1 MWVYS
6 VPPLVADV
14 SFDHLAEE
22 VCQIPRRWRISS
34 AARLVLMS
42 HSLEVTRGARV
53 QVIRLLDVLIL
64 CFAFVFC
71 YFIFCWFICLFEKH
85 LMA

>member
-22 VCQIPRRWRISS
+22 VCQIPRRRISS
-34 AARLVLMS
+34 AARPVLMS
-42 HSLEVTRGARV
+42 HLLEVTQGARV
-53 QVIRLLDVLIL
+53 RVIRLLDVLIL

-71 YFIFCWFICLFEKH
+71 YFIFCWFICLFEKR
-85 LMA
+85 LKA